1 MSKKSISK
9 ILICAMLISILPKT
23 NFAEEEKVNTEAVS
37 TNEKKKKLKKL
48 KKIKKIQLKK
58 KLKLKVQKNK
68 ILLKLQNQKIRKK
81 RAQKK

>member
-37 TNEKKKKLKKL
+37 TNEKENKNEKEAE
-48 KKIKKIQLKK
+48 
-58 KLKLKVQKNK
+58 KVEE
-68 ILLKLQNQKIRKK
+68 
-81 RAQKK
+81 